1 MMNLEDY
8 ALDVGK
14 SIEEIMRLC
23 DQLDI
28 PYQDATT
35 TLTDEE
41 IILLDNQLQDSEDYV
56 EGDLSMDDDYED
68 DTYDYSYKRII
79 DGRKDILYHIHLTQ
93 RSHGI
98 FHE

>member
-41 IILLDNQLQDSEDYV
+41 IILLDNQIQDSEDYV
-56 EGDLSMDDDYED
+56 EGDYQWMKI
-68 DTYDYSYKRII
+68 TKM
-79 DGRKDILYHIHLTQ
+79 KKK
-93 RSHGI
+93 
-98 FHE
+98 

>member
-1 MMNLEDY
+1 MMTLEDY

-14 SIEEIMRLC
+14 SIEEIMKLC

-41 IILLDNQLQDSEDYV
+41 IILAAKKAQQ
-56 EGDLSMDDDYED
+56 
-68 DTYDYSYKRII
+68 
-79 DGRKDILYHIHLTQ
+79 
-93 RSHGI
+93 
-98 FHE
+98 

>member
-41 IILLDNQLQDSEDYV
+41 IILLDNQIQDSEDYV
-56 EGDLSMDDDYED
+56 EGDISMDEDYED
-68 DTYDYSYKRII
+68 EEEVI
-79 DGRKDILYHIHLTQ
+79 DKAEELAKHTKFDLENTQ
-93 RSHGI
+93 T
-98 FHE
+98 FEKVKPKK